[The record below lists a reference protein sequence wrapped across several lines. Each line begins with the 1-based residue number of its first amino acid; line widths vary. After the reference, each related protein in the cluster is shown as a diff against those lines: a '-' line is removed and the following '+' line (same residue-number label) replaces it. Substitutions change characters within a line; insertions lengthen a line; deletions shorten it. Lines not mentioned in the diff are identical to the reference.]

1 MNKKL
6 IILSAIALMAIGL
19 SACASAAAP
28 GGGESGVRS
37 ISVNGTGMITLSPD
51 MAIVSIGVQT
61 QGEDAQSAVDEN
73 NALVAQINAAMTE
86 LGIAEVDLKTTNFSV
101 YPNTRYDDEG
111 GIGDISYM
119 VNNSVE
125 VTVRDLEIIGDVL
138 ADAVGAGANNIHGIQ
153 FDVAD
158 REAAYAEAM
167 ELAIVN
173 ARGRAEVLAG
183 AGEVEIKDVH
193 TISTFIGGGG
203 IFGGSRNMSFDMV
216 ESAASIPVSPGEME
230 IVVDVT
236 VVYEIN

>member
-1 MNKKL
+1 MNKKIMLLTL
-6 IILSAIALMAIGL
+6 IAILAVSL

-28 GGGESGVRS
+28 GGAASVRS
-37 ISVNGTGMITLSPD
+37 ISVNGTGKITLSPD
-51 MAIVSIGVQT
+51 MAVVSVGIQT

-73 NALVAQINAAMTE
+73 NTIVAEITAAMTE
-86 LGIAEVDLKTTNFSV
+86 LGIAEEDLKTTNFSV
-101 YPNTRYDDEG
+101 YPNSRFDEAG

-138 ADAVGAGANNIHGIQ
+138 AEAVSAGANNIHGIQ

-158 REAAYAEAM
+158 REEAYAQAM
-167 ELAIVN
+167 ELAVEN

-183 AGEVEIKDVH
+183 AGEVELKDVH
-193 TISTFIGGGG
+193 TISTYIGGGG
-203 IFGGSRNMSFDMV
+203 IFNGSRNMSFDMV
-216 ESAASIPVSPGEME
+216 ESAASVPVSPGEME

-236 VVYEIN
+236 VVYEIK